1 MRIIHALFADSSG
14 CIYCKRING
23 LIQIIPFKTPCLKCE
38 KFKGTIQGEGCEC
51 EWDDFDFTNDVAVY
65 DHVAE
70 YDRVNSFKEIPKET
84 RIRVWT
90 KANEAASNTEH
101 DNSTNVWTLVQ
112 KLAAIIK
119 SDDCDALSY
128 MDKALSFDEISGDDS
143 YDFCVKQMEYRKW
156 LSEFEEAVK

>member
-1 MRIIHALFADSSG
+1 
-14 CIYCKRING
+14 
-23 LIQIIPFKTPCLKCE
+23 
-38 KFKGTIQGEGCEC
+38 
-51 EWDDFDFTNDVAVY
+51 
-65 DHVAE
+65 VAE